1 MINLLRLHHLP
12 GSNNVTKF
20 MIFLPL
26 KSNSNPYYETIN
38 CTFNVKLNSQKTHK
52 EDTNSIFTILKHR
65 KTDNTAKF
73 FPVRH
78 KSIPQ
83 TFQACIQIQCQQK

>member
-12 GSNNVTKF
+12 GREHVTKF
-20 MIFLPL
+20 IIFLPL

-38 CTFNVKLNSQKTHK
+38 CTINVASNSHK
-52 EDTNSIFTILKHR
+52 EDTNSIFTILQHS